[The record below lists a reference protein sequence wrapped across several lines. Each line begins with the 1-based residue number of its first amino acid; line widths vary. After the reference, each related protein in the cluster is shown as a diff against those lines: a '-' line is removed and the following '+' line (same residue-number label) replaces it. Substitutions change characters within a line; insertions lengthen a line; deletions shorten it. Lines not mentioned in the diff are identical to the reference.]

1 MTFLESLESRAAATG
16 ARIVFPESHDQRI
29 VEAAGR
35 IAELGTIRAML
46 LALGADG
53 RPDLERAAGMVASG
67 EADGCVAGAVATTA
81 EVLRAALKIIG
92 LKPGIKTLSSAFYMC
107 GERTGTEAGVLTFAD
122 CAVCP
127 HPSAEQMADIAICA
141 ADERAW
147 LVGDEPRVA
156 LLSYSSAG
164 SAEGPSVSTVREALQ
179 IIRGRRPQLIVD
191 GELQFDAALVPE
203 VALRKAPAS
212 SVGGR
217 ANVLVFPSLDA
228 GNIAYKLAQRLAG
241 MRALGPI
248 LLGLAKPM
256 ADLSRGADVEDIIK
270 VAAITAL
277 QTRAP
282 SS

>member
-1 MTFLESLESRAAATG
+1 MTFIETLEARAAKTG
-16 ARIVFPESHDQRI
+16 ARIVFPESGEPRVIQAAERI
-29 VEAAGR
+29 PGS
-35 IAELGTIRAML
+35 IL
-46 LALGADG
+46 LDLTPDG
-53 RPDLERAAGMVASG
+53 KPALERAAGMVASG
-67 EADGCVAGAVATTA
+67 KADACVAGAVATTA

-107 GERTGTEAGVLTFAD
+107 GERAGNEAGVLTFAD
-122 CAVCP
+122 CAVVP
-127 HPSAEQMADIAICA
+127 NPTPNQLADIALSA
-141 ADERAW
+141 ADDRSQ
-147 LVGDEPRVA
+147 LVRDEPRVA

-164 SAEGPSVSTVREALQ
+164 SAEGPSVNVVREALE
-179 IIRGRRPQLIVD
+179 IIRGRRPELIVD

-203 VALRKAPAS
+203 IALRKAPAS
-212 SVGGR
+212 SVEGR
-217 ANVLVFPSLDA
+217 ANVLIFPSLDA

-248 LLGLAKPM
+248 LQGLAKPM

-277 QTRAP
+277 QAA